1 MSHALLCMLLR
12 KRIYTDGAFEQNLK
26 DWNPLHKRQ
35 NSNETRQEWRI
46 AEYED
51 RAIFTSYPLP
61 CMELC
66 HNIQNSKECN
76 LGSCSSAASLE
87 LRSTKSTHFSAL
99 NFSNTMLPIS
109 CIVLT
114 LILSSFSPLGL
125 AMLNRTLLTPH
136 PNPEEVAQEVHRR
149 VNASVSRRQMLQ
161 DLSQEDESRCLTG
174 NPIDDCWKC
183 DPDWPNNRQRLA
195 DCAIGFGQ
203 YAMGGKNGE
212 YYVVTDSSDD
222 DAVNPRPGT
231 LRYAVIQPQPLW
243 IVFPSNMLIK
253 LSQELIFNSYKTLDG
268 RGANVHITGGGCI
281 TLQYISN
288 VIIHNIHIHHC
299 VQSGNAN
306 VRSSPSHFGYR
317 TKSDGD
323 GISIFGSKDI
333 WIDHCSLSHCKDG
346 LIDAVMG
353 STGITISN
361 NFFSHHNEVMLLG
374 HSDDYLP
381 DSGMQVTIAFN
392 HFGEKLVQRMPR
404 CRRGYIH
411 VVNNDFTQ
419 WEMYAI
425 GGSGNPTI
433 NSQGNRYT
441 APSNRNAKE
450 VTKRVDTAEDEWRG
464 WNWRSEGDILVNG
477 AFFVASGA
485 ELEVKYEKAYSVE
498 PKSAVLIDLLIM
510 HSGVLGV
517 GGRNNNLGM
526 WTTGS
531 NGGKE
536 GLGSGEG
543 DDYLDDYSGSSSSLQ
558 PPSASALLP
567 VLIAL
572 IYLLSFH
579 FVVAA
584 AAALTSML

>member
-1 MSHALLCMLLR
+1 ML
-12 KRIYTDGAFEQNLK
+12 
-26 DWNPLHKRQ
+26 
-35 NSNETRQEWRI
+35 TR
-46 AEYED
+46 
-51 RAIFTSYPLP
+51 
-61 CMELC
+61 
-66 HNIQNSKECN
+66 
-76 LGSCSSAASLE
+76 
-87 LRSTKSTHFSAL
+87 
-99 NFSNTMLPIS
+99 S

-114 LILSSFSPLGL
+114 LILSSFSPLGS

-136 PNPEEVAQEVHRR
+136 PNPEEVVQEVQRR
-149 VNASVSRRQMLQ
+149 VNASVSRRQTLQ
-161 DLSQEDESRCLTG
+161 VLSQEDQSTCLTG

-212 YYVVTDSSDD
+212 YYIVTDSSDD

-243 IVFPSNMLIK
+243 IVFPTNMLIK

-268 RGANVHITGGGCI
+268 RGANVHISGGGCI

-288 VIIHNIHIHHC
+288 VIIHNIHVHHC
-299 VQSGNAN
+299 VQSGDTN
-306 VRSSPSHFGYR
+306 VRSSPTHFGYR

-374 HSDDYLP
+374 HSDDYSP

-450 VTKRVDTAEDEWRG
+450 VTKRVDTAEDDWRG

-498 PKSAVLIDLLIM
+498 PKSAVLIDLLTM

-526 WTTGS
+526 WSTGS
-531 NGGKE
+531 DGGKE

-543 DDYLDDYSGSSSSLQ
+543 DDYLDDYSGSSISLP
-558 PPSASALLP
+558 PPSPYALLP
-567 VLIAL
+567 ILTAL
-572 IYLLSFH
+572 IYLLSFQYIIA
-579 FVVAA
+579 V
-584 AAALTSML
+584 ALTSML